1 MLSAEVAGM
10 DLAARDFSQ
19 GRRSMFRNLLI
30 AALIWCACVADLGW
44 ATWTELR
51 VAPEFLDLAVVVAY
65 FSCRGRAFVF
75 WSGVAGLLTAIV
87 RAESAPLM
95 ILLFCSVGLIAN
107 WMQPAELKRA
117 TVTSSS
123 FRSLLLLVVLSLGR
137 SAVKQF
143 PSTDFLFLIGIEQ
156 IAQLVFTFAVS
167 ILFCLA
173 FVWFRRRHVWE

>member
-1 MLSAEVAGM
+1 MLPADVAGM

-30 AALIWCACVADLGW
+30 AVLIWCACVADLGW
-44 ATWTELR
+44 STWTDLR

-65 FSCRGRAFVF
+65 FWCRGRDFVF

-87 RAESAPLM
+87 RAEPAPLM
-95 ILLFCSVGLIAN
+95 VLLFGSVGLIAN
-107 WMQPAELKRA
+107 WMQPAELQRA
-117 TVTSSS
+117 SVMSAS
-123 FRSLLLLVVLSLGR
+123 FRSLLLLLVLSLGR

-143 PSTDFLFLIGIEQ
+143 PSTDFLFSIGIEQ
-156 IAQLVFTFAVS
+156 IAQFVFTFAVS

-173 FVWFRRRHVWE
+173 FVWFRRRQVWE